1 MVDVRG
7 LPASRTDNED
17 LSSIY
22 KIRGK
27 NGGFTSSPGRRS
39 YGLLKQS
46 ICNPVFARSTLLI
59 SSFTDMPQMNVTG
72 QGSPYPLPRHAFFVP
87 SPGSCWMLHRP
98 FKAIHISKSHTAAFK
113 ATQSRFYGDI
123 ATGPAPLPRLFAVVT
138 SLIQV
143 SILNIKMLF
152 RLFKA
157 VFLIYLY
164 L

>member
-72 QGSPYPLPRHAFFVP
+72 QGSPYPLPRHAFLYRHLAAAECCIGLLKP
-87 SPGSCWMLHRP
+87 S
-98 FKAIHISKSHTAAFK
+98 
-113 ATQSRFYGDI
+113 
-123 ATGPAPLPRLFAVVT
+123 
-138 SLIQV
+138 
-143 SILNIKMLF
+143 
-152 RLFKA
+152 
-157 VFLIYLY
+157 IYLNLTLQLSRQRSLDSTEISQLALHHSHGY
-164 L
+164 SQ